1 MSPKKLLPAALGGL
15 FIGVLSA
22 LPLVSLGNCCC
33 LWIIAGG
40 YLAAYVMQQDH
51 PDPITT
57 VDGAIVGFL
66 AGIFGAFLFT
76 IVVIPIDMLMGPLQ
90 TRFLRR
96 LLSTS
101 GEMPPGLR
109 EMLENIATA
118 QSSFVLATLFRFVPM
133 LLVGVVFAPIGGVLA
148 ALFSRRRPVR
158 PEPPVPPIPPAPPD
172 SWPPPSEG

>member
-1 MSPKKLLPAALGGL
+1 
-15 FIGVLSA
+15 
-22 LPLVSLGNCCC
+22 
-33 LWIIAGG
+33 
-40 YLAAYVMQQDH
+40 MQQDH

-57 VDGAIVGFL
+57 VDGVIGGFL

-76 IVVIPIDMLMGPLQ
+76 IVVIPIDMMMGPLQ

-109 EMLENIATA
+109 EMLENIATD
-118 QSSFVLATLFRFVPM
+118 QSSVVLATLIRFVPM

-158 PEPPVPPIPPAPPD
+158 PEPPVPPILPASPD
-172 SWPPPSEG
+172 SWPPPSER